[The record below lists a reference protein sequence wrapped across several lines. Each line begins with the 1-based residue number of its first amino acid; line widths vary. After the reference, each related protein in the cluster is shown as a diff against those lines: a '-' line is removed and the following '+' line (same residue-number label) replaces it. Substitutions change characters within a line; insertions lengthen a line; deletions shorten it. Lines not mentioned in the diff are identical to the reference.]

1 MTVWAALAAT
11 TRRHALPRTPE
22 MQLNLDQRKHLASV
36 VDKVAIAYFAVIGYT
51 SYTQGNWLVFVH
63 AILAF
68 AVIEWLALWVL
79 SDRKD
84 SEKKHVD

>member
-1 MTVWAALAAT
+1 VLAVLALMSPG
-11 TRRHALPRTPE
+11 HAYLRMPE
-22 MQLNLDQRKHLASV
+22 MRLNLDQRKHLASV

-63 AILAF
+63 ALVAF
-68 AVIEWLALWVL
+68 AGIEWFALWVL